1 MINIGYWLKTILVRL
16 KLFCCL
22 LSLECSMLFVWD
34 IVVRIFGGNLFEVV
48 FIYLRLGRL
57 FLFWSWE
64 SLVQNFL
71 TLFINWSDL
80 FSYVHYFLNQRHYF
94 KNLCSYQGHLKKLE
108 REENVNIKYKI
119 FKYQKHYFNVKI
131 IRRRKEKKMSI
142 LFITEFHFK
151 AFVIQ

>member
-1 MINIGYWLKTILVRL
+1 MFCQFWQVAPDEGRALSVLYSRIIMINIGYWLETILVRL

-22 LSLECSMLFVWD
+22 LSLELSMLFVWD

-80 FSYVHYFLNQRHYF
+80 FSSVHYFLNQRHYF
-94 KNLCSYQGHLKKLE
+94 KNLYSYQGHSKKFP
-108 REENVNIKYKI
+108 VTKK
-119 FKYQKHYFNVKI
+119 K
-131 IRRRKEKKMSI
+131 KEKEIREKRT
-142 LFITEFHFK
+142 LT
-151 AFVIQ
+151 

>member
-1 MINIGYWLKTILVRL
+1 M
-16 KLFCCL
+16 
-22 LSLECSMLFVWD
+22 
-34 IVVRIFGGNLFEVV
+34 
-48 FIYLRLGRL
+48 
-57 FLFWSWE
+57 
-64 SLVQNFL
+64 
-71 TLFINWSDL
+71 
-80 FSYVHYFLNQRHYF
+80 HYFLNQRQYF
-94 KNLCSYQGHLKKLE
+94 KNLYSYQGHLKKFPVTKKKRKKKLE